1 MLGNHDRVFLVAEKI
16 DRRLFCLCDE
26 CVGLSLAICL
36 FFLRHEVRGAGIDA
50 VLELLSFR

>member
-26 CVGLSLAICL
+26 CVGLSLAIFL